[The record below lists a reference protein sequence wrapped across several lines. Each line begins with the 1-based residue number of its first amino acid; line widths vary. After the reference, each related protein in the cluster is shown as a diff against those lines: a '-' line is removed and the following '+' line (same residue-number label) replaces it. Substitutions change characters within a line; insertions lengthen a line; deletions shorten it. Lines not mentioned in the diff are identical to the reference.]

1 MSDVSDTTA
10 TPAKTAEGRI
20 SDGQSAENG
29 SSVRIQGATEP
40 EPDPARPLRTHA
52 LPGLDG
58 VRGIAILLVMV
69 YHFAA
74 MRLPQASIASFIV

>member
-1 MSDVSDTTA
+1 M
-10 TPAKTAEGRI
+10 
-20 SDGQSAENG
+20 
-29 SSVRIQGATEP
+29 QGATEP

-52 LPGLDG
+52 LPGLVG